1 MLFVSDAIQTSSVF
15 NEIGLGQSFWKS
27 NKLNFANTL
36 VSIMMTMMILCK
48 VSKKNAGSIQYL
60 FIKLNRR
67 KAPSS
72 VKQIGLPLWSYWN
85 ARLNQPMSW
94 LVLKEITAN
103 KIKTMTDM
111 TMNSNLMF
119 RSMFFM
125 NDEATRH
132 FLAPPLPPIQPCD
145 IQTEYFQKKLGSQG
159 TNTPGPSSATTSI
172 AT

>member
-1 MLFVSDAIQTSSVF
+1 M
-15 NEIGLGQSFWKS
+15 QSIKK
-27 NKLNFANTL
+27 NGRLNTIL
-36 VSIMMTMMILCK
+36 VHQVK
-48 VSKKNAGSIQYL
+48 SKKGSIKCEANCTASL
-60 FIKLNRR
+60 KLLER
-67 KAPSS
+67 K
-72 VKQIGLPLWSYWN
+72 VKSTHVVT
-85 ARLNQPMSW
+85 S
-94 LVLKEITAN
+94 LKEITAN